1 MTEISEGKDA
11 LLVDCGH
18 FENLVAKGQGG
29 RASNVAIIDGNYNEC
44 GSLRE
49 VAVDMASRVMEAA
62 AGYSGIS
69 EGRTEKVGRGREQ
82 GIGAA
87 QERIHAPCENKP
99 GATSVGGHH
108 RAQHVTST
116 SDPRHLAQAYGVVCI
131 RHQSQSLPVTGHS
144 LLSVHGDRR

>member
-87 QERIHAPCENKP
+87 QERIDAICENKP
-99 GATSVGGHH
+99 ESDECRRPSPRSTRDSHVPSTAPLSLSLSLCGDMH
-108 RAQHVTST
+108 RSPA
-116 SDPRHLAQAYGVVCI
+116 
-131 RHQSQSLPVTGHS
+131 
-144 LLSVHGDRR
+144 